1 MEGVKFA
8 FGNYCGRG
16 EKRICSRKVL
26 VSAPLTIHID
36 LNQVKLDPNFEY
48 KARSFLHTIP
58 TFIRSIGLMMTI
70 IKGKTQKFK
79 FQIDSQINLRS
90 F

>member
-1 MEGVKFA
+1 MQCSREGVKFA

-58 TFIRSIGLMMTI
+58 TFIGA
-70 IKGKTQKFK
+70 
-79 FQIDSQINLRS
+79 
-90 F
+90 

>member
-1 MEGVKFA
+1 MEGVRREYVVGKFW
-8 FGNYCGRG
+8 
-16 EKRICSRKVL
+16 L

-58 TFIRSIGLMMTI
+58 TLLGHKTHDDYY
-70 IKGKTQKFK
+70 KGENSKV
-79 FQIDSQINLRS
+79 QIPNWFLDKS
-90 F
+90 